1 MIAMC
6 KGVPAIGPNMSRGPK
21 RYLITTGIN
30 FRPMPSMGPIVSV
43 VLYMVGKILSRKADY
58 STKLANATV
67 NM

>member
-30 FRPMPSMGPIVSV
+30 FRPLPSMGPIVSIV
-43 VLYMVGKILSRKADY
+43 FYMVGRILSRKADY
-58 STKLANATV
+58 SAKFANATV